1 MMPKAW
7 KCVVSRRN
15 VSWIYF
21 VRVFMATYLGAIKL
35 ASIFFR
41 SRKCQPRKKE
51 ALDVLLTGNFYSD
64 NWIYAQLR
72 PLVLSQKTKRIRM
85 VAETPVPAL
94 PKVEPVYPSRRLSR
108 WLGKDVAR
116 LLTFVWLGVST
127 RPDVV
132 GGFHLLVNGM
142 LAILV
147 GRLTGA
153 RSLYVCG
160 GGAREAAGGGYAC
173 ENKIFGR
180 LGGPDD
186 VIERQLLRAV
196 SQADI
201 VVARGQRTIDF
212 FEKKGVK
219 TRFYI
224 VPAGI
229 DGSRFKPV
237 QGEKKY
243 DLSLMGRLTEIKRV
257 DTYLRAIALVAR
269 QLPEVRAA
277 VIGDGPL
284 LASLETLAQELG
296 ITGNVDFLGHR
307 DDVDVLLPEARIFV
321 LTSDSEG
328 LSQAMI
334 QAMLCGLPA
343 VVSDVGDLKE
353 LIEEGENGYLVKDR
367 TPEAFAEA
375 IMNILESGEE
385 RMALMS
391 VKARESALRCDVV
404 HVAKTWDGI
413 FDDD

>member
-1 MMPKAW
+1 
-7 KCVVSRRN
+7 
-15 VSWIYF
+15 
-21 VRVFMATYLGAIKL
+21 MATYLGAVKI
-35 ASIFFR
+35 ASIFSFR
-41 SRKCQPRKKE
+41 KKHQPRKKE

-85 VAETPVPAL
+85 VAENTVPDL
-94 PKVEPVYPSRRLSR
+94 PKVEAIYPPDRLSR
-108 WLGKDVAR
+108 WVGRDVAR
-116 LLTFVWLGVST
+116 LLTFVWLGVTT
-127 RPDVV
+127 RPDVI

-142 LAILV
+142 LAILL

-180 LGGPDD
+180 LGGPDA

-212 FEKKGVK
+212 FEGRGVN
-219 TRFYI
+219 THFYV

-229 DGSRFKPV
+229 DGSRFKPATV
-237 QGEKKY
+237 EKEY
-243 DLSLMGRLTEIKRV
+243 DLALMGRLTEIKRV
-257 DTYLRAIALVAR
+257 DTYLRTIALLSR
-269 QLPEVRAA
+269 EYPRIRAM

-284 LASLETLAQELG
+284 RGSLENLAEELG
-296 ITGNVDFLGHR
+296 IVGSVDFLGHR
-307 DDVDVLLPEARIFV
+307 DDVDLLLPKARIFV

-353 LIEEGENGYLVKDR
+353 LIEEGENGYLIKDR
-367 TPEAFAEA
+367 TPEEFAGA
-375 IMNILESGEE
+375 IMKILGSGQD
-385 RMALMS
+385 RVQTMS
-391 VKARESALRCDVV
+391 SNARRVALRCDVSR
-404 HVAKTWDGI
+404 VAETWDGI
-413 FDDD
+413 FEDG